1 MANQY
6 IEWHTLNVHA
16 WSSLAGHKTEV
27 VNLIRVQK
35 KNQGASS
42 IFAKSIIYLHT
53 APRVAN
59 WCKNVIGWSA
69 TNESAMHFW
78 GPRTKKRGWR
88 PQVTAWQNFWSG
100 MKVGVGSLQIP
111 TFVGRLYFIIVSKTC
126 KTKLDCQVFLKYEL
140 TCFSEKGCFESL
152 LKDNWFLRKIYR

>member
-1 MANQY
+1 MY
-6 IEWHTLNVHA
+6 MHDLA
-16 WSSLAGHKTEV
+16 WLAIKLKSWTSSV
-27 VNLIRVQK
+27 CK

-100 MKVGVGSLQIP
+100 MKVGVGSLQNPI
-111 TFVGRLYFIIVSKTC
+111 FVGRLYFIIVSKTC
-126 KTKLDCQVFLKYEL
+126 KIKLDCQVLLKYEL
-140 TCFSEKGCFESL
+140 RCFPKRGVLNLYCFQLIS
-152 LKDNWFLRKIYR
+152 